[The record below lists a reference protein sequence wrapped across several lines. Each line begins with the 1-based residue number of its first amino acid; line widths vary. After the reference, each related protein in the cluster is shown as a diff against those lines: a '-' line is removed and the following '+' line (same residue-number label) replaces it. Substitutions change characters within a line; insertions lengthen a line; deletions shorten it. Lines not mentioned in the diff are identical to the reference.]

1 MRYLYQDSIEVPVQR
16 NFVQDMR
23 GILEVSEK
31 VCPLESTVIA
41 AKKKI
46 EESKSER
53 NEKIS
58 RMRLFESDFKSQ
70 LSDISKNDFMK
81 TVEICKKSLTDLCA
95 SCVREQIAKIELE
108 YNTVHDDL
116 SGQVD
121 RDSKQIHKLFEEFL
135 GSGVYSA
142 TRRYTLSSMDKDAL
156 HGEFT
161 ADVNNDVSFTYKLW
175 FKEPISVKELV
186 GSFFV
191 PTWGETGIFHK
202 ENVVKMLDISN
213 HRLVDVECTD
223 KHVNTTFESKKGE
236 EKVSINMK
244 RDSEDYSILYYSTEV
259 VDITKDKA
267 ISEKISGADVVN
279 LMRKVIDYVEDYENY
294 VTSDLETLTLDG
306 CDVVEDSLSLDALEV
321 IFGEYGRLARECM
334 EHSVAKNELII
345 KIESDDRSRTEQYI
359 SLSEIKT
366 VLSQFEDSGA
376 ALADAFGLSA
386 LESAG

>member
-58 RMRLFESDFKSQ
+58 RMKLFESDFKSQ

-386 LESAG
+386 LENAG

>member
-31 VCPLESTVIA
+31 VCPLEGTVIS

-53 NEKIS
+53 DEKIS

-70 LSDISKNDFMK
+70 LSDIAKNDFMK

-95 SCVREQIAKIELE
+95 SCVREQIAKIESE
-108 YNTVHDDL
+108 YNTVHDNL
-116 SGQVD
+116 AGQVD
-121 RDSKQIHKLFEEFL
+121 SDSKQIHKLFEEFL

-142 TRRYTLSSMDKDAL
+142 TRRYVLSSRDQDAL
-156 HGEFT
+156 HGKFT
-161 ADVNNDVSFTYKLW
+161 ADVNNDVSFTYALW
-175 FKEPISVKELV
+175 FRDPISVKELV

-223 KHVNTTFESKKGE
+223 KHVNTTFESRKGE

-244 RDSEDYSILYYSTEV
+244 RDSEDYSILYCSTEV

-267 ISEKISGADVVN
+267 ISEKISGADVVK
-279 LMRKVIDYVEDYENY
+279 LMRKVIDYVEDYGNY
-294 VTSDLETLTLDG
+294 VTSDLETLTLGG

-366 VLSQFEDSGA
+366 ALSQFDDSGA

-386 LESAG
+386 LETAD

>member
-31 VCPLESTVIA
+31 VCPLEGTVIS

-53 NEKIS
+53 DEKIS

-70 LSDISKNDFMK
+70 LSDIAKNDFMK

-95 SCVREQIAKIELE
+95 SCVREQIAKIESE
-108 YNTVHDDL
+108 YNTVHDNL

-121 RDSKQIHKLFEEFL
+121 SDSKQIHKLFEEFL

-142 TRRYTLSSMDKDAL
+142 TRRYVLSSRDQDAL
-156 HGEFT
+156 HGKFT

-175 FKEPISVKELV
+175 FRDPISIKELV
-186 GSFFV
+186 GSLFV

-223 KHVNTTFESKKGE
+223 KHVNTTFESRKGE

-244 RDSEDYSILYYSTEV
+244 RDSEDYSILYCSTEV

-267 ISEKISGADVVN
+267 ISEKISGADVVK
-279 LMRKVIDYVEDYENY
+279 LMRKVIDYVEDYGNY
-294 VTSDLETLTLDG
+294 VTSDLETLTLGG

-366 VLSQFEDSGA
+366 ALSQFDDSGA

-386 LESAG
+386 LETAD